1 MVGLRVSTNAGEV
14 RVGMPMS
21 VGVRSIQEEV
31 CPRLT
36 LQVGPDGHVT
46 VLLRTQ
52 TDAEEVVRRARVK
65 DVHGAVA
72 AKPEDWVVY
81 CDGGYEER
89 PVERAGWGWV
99 VVTGGDGGED
109 VAAQEV
115 ARACGPVELEPDAH
129 AYVGASR
136 LSNNSAEGQ
145 GLAEALMWVLSGEG
159 PPQGATVLVRT
170 DNTLVAGWAMGRVR
184 AAEGTLELA
193 TALRTLWRLVS
204 SRWPLGWAHVK
215 GHSEHRWNTLAD
227 ELATR
232 ACAGEVIGFSAGE
245 PLPAPRT
252 PPPSVPLVSEVPR
265 YVWLV
270 TRALGVELVGSKVVV
285 STWLLGVR
293 PVEVRVVTPGECLP
307 LRQPPRSDALVDVV
321 TAVVAARPGPRRVCH
336 TRPQALVFDA
346 DGMDAEEAWEWVSR
360 LVEQGVDTRVTR
372 IVLPR
377 DMGADGVRAQCRVHV
392 EEVIEAD
399 VLDITG
405 GLELPGGEE
414 PVGLE
419 WEVVGS
425 DIEDCAVAASSGLEQ
440 RDGGEA
446 SMSSIVEGEREL
458 EELLVD
464 VGMREEGWQDDGAG
478 VGAWRLPHAGDIVSV
493 HPAGGVHVL
502 ARPPSP
508 PLPGVGCREAVFW
521 PRRQPFIRQ
530 GVLHAGDGEVQGTRE
545 SAPREQQGLGAHT
558 MPSGWVSVVTGWAP
572 DGTEMRGLVRQLP
585 ADIVRPV
592 PKRARV
598 CVRPSQTTSVPVNV
612 FDVPTTKGDYVSAP
626 VRLSPYTLQGD
637 AALADAE
644 VREGDAELADAE
656 VREVRALRRDV
667 DRAERTVRWMGHG
680 WGGGF
685 RAALRLLEFLFP
697 SRRKG
702 HCGGHTSP
710 LDKDSCWDW
719 GGDPGG

>member
-1 MVGLRVSTNAGEV
+1 M
-14 RVGMPMS
+14 
-21 VGVRSIQEEV
+21 
-31 CPRLT
+31 
-36 LQVGPDGHVT
+36 
-46 VLLRTQ
+46 
-52 TDAEEVVRRARVK
+52 
-65 DVHGAVA
+65 
-72 AKPEDWVVY
+72 
-81 CDGGYEER
+81 
-89 PVERAGWGWV
+89 
-99 VVTGGDGGED
+99 
-109 VAAQEV
+109 
-115 ARACGPVELEPDAH
+115 
-129 AYVGASR
+129 
-136 LSNNSAEGQ
+136 
-145 GLAEALMWVLSGEG
+145 
-159 PPQGATVLVRT
+159 
-170 DNTLVAGWAMGRVR
+170 
-184 AAEGTLELA
+184 
-193 TALRTLWRLVS
+193 
-204 SRWPLGWAHVK
+204 
-215 GHSEHRWNTLAD
+215 
-227 ELATR
+227 
-232 ACAGEVIGFSAGE
+232 
-245 PLPAPRT
+245 
-252 PPPSVPLVSEVPR
+252 SEVPR

-377 DMGADGVRAQCRVHV
+377 DMGAEGVRAQCRVHV

-478 VGAWRLPHAGDIVSV
+478 VGAWRLPHAGGIVSV

-508 PLPGVGCREAVFW
+508 PLPGV
-521 PRRQPFIRQ
+521 
-530 GVLHAGDGEVQGTRE
+530 
-545 SAPREQQGLGAHT
+545 
-558 MPSGWVSVVTGWAP
+558 
-572 DGTEMRGLVRQLP
+572 
-585 ADIVRPV
+585 
-592 PKRARV
+592 
-598 CVRPSQTTSVPVNV
+598 
-612 FDVPTTKGDYVSAP
+612 
-626 VRLSPYTLQGD
+626 
-637 AALADAE
+637 
-644 VREGDAELADAE
+644 
-656 VREVRALRRDV
+656 
-667 DRAERTVRWMGHG
+667 ERTRDP
-680 WGGGF
+680 
-685 RAALRLLEFLFP
+685 RLLTTTTMAT
-697 SRRKG
+697 
-702 HCGGHTSP
+702 HVT
-710 LDKDSCWDW
+710 
-719 GGDPGG
+719 